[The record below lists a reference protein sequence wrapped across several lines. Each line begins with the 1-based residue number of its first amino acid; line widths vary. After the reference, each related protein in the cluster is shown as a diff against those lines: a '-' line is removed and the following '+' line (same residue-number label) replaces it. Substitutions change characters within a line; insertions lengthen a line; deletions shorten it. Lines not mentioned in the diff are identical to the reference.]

1 MRQYFQEPM
10 YLIVNNAVD
19 HRYLDRLDSSRE
31 PTSLVVDW
39 IRVYQEP

>member
-1 MRQYFQEPM
+1 
-10 YLIVNNAVD
+10 LIVNNAVD
-19 HRYLDRLDSSRE
+19 HRYLDYLDSNQA